1 MVHHM
6 DEHTKLLAYDHVAV
20 ALEGVATRGVEMV
33 PAKFLSD
40 GSWLMLRS
48 PLYAMQLA
56 AGDTIR
62 VANSDVGSFDSVT
75 RGGNVAVQFYLSEN
89 ESNDPEATVQVAN
102 RVMPEVVRL
111 GGRLDG
117 QTAGLI
123 VFTIPVGAGFSAI
136 EDVFAAAVCEFPG
149 SQWQYANVYAATG
162 EPLRWWE

>member
-1 MVHHM
+1 MEERTELSMH
-6 DEHTKLLAYDHVAV
+6 DHVAV
-20 ALEGVATRGVEMV
+20 AVDGVTTRGVELV
-33 PAKFLSD
+33 PAKLLSD
-40 GSWLMLRS
+40 GNWLLLRS

-62 VANSDVGSFDSVT
+62 IANSNVGSFDIVA

-102 RVMPEVVRL
+102 RVTPAVLRL

-123 VFTIPVGAGFSAI
+123 VFTIPADAGFSAI
-136 EDVFAAAVCEFPG
+136 EDVFTAAVGESPG
-149 SQWQYANVYAATG
+149 SQWQYANVYEATTG
-162 EPLRWWE
+162 EPLLWWK